1 MNRELINLNFIS
13 SLFLIFYL
21 PALSDFVP
29 NSHKKKPTSNLQKL
43 LSVWLVVFSVTI
55 GLYIIDN
62 SEIPLETNI
71 SIKKPNTKEIFT
83 PPSTDF
89 LYQQLAKQTYF
100 IVDSLETARRNS
112 IDTSAQRILLT
123 GDSMAEGLYLAFRS
137 YASYNNHYL
146 KGRIWYS
153 SLTIQWSK
161 TDSLKRLIELY
172 KPTIVIFTLGA
183 NELFR
188 TDIYERE
195 KDIQDIIAQA
205 GDTPFI
211 WVGPPNWKDDTGIN
225 EIIERNMPANTF
237 FLSKDLE
244 FERERDGAH
253 PTRESSRVWADTIAN
268 WIMNKSR
275 HKILLEKPIAEGSD
289 DK

>member
-1 MNRELINLNFIS
+1 
-13 SLFLIFYL
+13 
-21 PALSDFVP
+21 LSDFP
-29 NSHKKKPTSNLQKL
+29 SSPPKKTSSNFYKL
-43 LSVWLVVFSVTI
+43 FSVWLVVLCIVL
-55 GLYIIDN
+55 GLYALDNYKKPIDI
-62 SEIPLETNI
+62 ELA
-71 SIKKPNTKEIFT
+71 IKKPNANQLFV
-83 PPSTDF
+83 PPSSDF
-89 LYQQLAKQTYF
+89 LYQQVAKQTFF
-100 IVDSLETARRNS
+100 IVDSLELAHKNS

-123 GDSMAEGLYLAFRS
+123 GDSMSEGLFLAFRS
-137 YASYNNHYL
+137 YAEHNNHFL

-161 TDSLKRLIELY
+161 TDSLKSLIEIY

-225 EIIERNMPANTF
+225 KIIERNMPSNTF
-237 FLSKDLE
+237 FLSKDLI
-244 FERERDGAH
+244 FDRERDGAH
-253 PTRESSRVWADTIAN
+253 PTRESSRYWADTIAT
-268 WIMNKSR
+268 WIMNTSR
-275 HKILLEKPIAEGSD
+275 YKILLEKPVSEGSD
-289 DK
+289 NK

>member
-1 MNRELINLNFIS
+1 MSEFIPS
-13 SLFLIFYL
+13 SFQKE
-21 PALSDFVP
+21 
-29 NSHKKKPTSNLQKL
+29 KKTSNLKNL
-43 LSVWLVVFSVTI
+43 ISVWLVSLCVVS
-55 GLYIIDN
+55 GLYVID
-62 SEIPLETNI
+62 SYEESI
-71 SIKKPNTKEIFT
+71 SFDVSVKKPNTKEFFT
-83 PPSTDF
+83 PPTTDF
-89 LYQQLAKQTYF
+89 LYHQLAQQTYF
-100 IVDSLETARRNS
+100 IVDSLEQAHRNS
-112 IDTSAQRILLT
+112 IDTSSQRILLT

-137 YASYNNHYL
+137 YASYNNHFL

-161 TDSLKRLIELY
+161 TDSLERLIEIY

-188 TDIYERE
+188 TDIYDRE

-225 EIIERNMPANTF
+225 KIIERNMPPNTF

-275 HKILLEKPIAEGSD
+275 HKILLEKPVAEGSD
-289 DK
+289 GI

>member
-1 MNRELINLNFIS
+1 MPPS
-13 SLFLIFYL
+13 
-21 PALSDFVP
+21 
-29 NSHKKKPTSNLQKL
+29 SNL
-43 LSVWLVVFSVTI
+43 
-55 GLYIIDN
+55 LYEQI
-62 SEIPLETNI
+62 
-71 SIKKPNTKEIFT
+71 
-83 PPSTDF
+83 
-89 LYQQLAKQTYF
+89 AKQTYY
-100 IVDSLETARRNS
+100 IVDSLELARKNS

-123 GDSMAEGLYLAFRS
+123 GDSMSEGLYLAFRS
-137 YASYNNHYL
+137 YADYNNHYL

-161 TDSLKRLIELY
+161 TDSLRKLIKRY

-195 KDIQDIIAQA
+195 KDIQNIIAQA

-225 EIIERNMPANTF
+225 EIIERNMPSNTF
-237 FLSKDLE
+237 FLSKDLH
-244 FERERDGAH
+244 FDRRSDGAH
-253 PTRESSRVWADTIAN
+253 PTLESSRNWADTIAT

-275 HKILLEKPIAEGSD
+275 YKILLEKPVSEGSD
-289 DK
+289 NK

>member
-1 MNRELINLNFIS
+1 MDSYQEPVNFD
-13 SLFLIFYL
+13 L
-21 PALSDFVP
+21 
-29 NSHKKKPTSNLQKL
+29 
-43 LSVWLVVFSVTI
+43 
-55 GLYIIDN
+55 
-62 SEIPLETNI
+62 
-71 SIKKPNTKEIFT
+71 SIKKSNAKQLFT

-89 LYQQLAKQTYF
+89 LYQQLAKQTFF
-100 IVDSLETARRNS
+100 IVDSLELARKNS

-123 GDSMAEGLYLAFRS
+123 GDSMSEGLFLAFRS
-137 YASYNNHYL
+137 YAKHNNHFL

-161 TDSLKRLIELY
+161 SDSLKSLIEIY

-205 GDTPFI
+205 GNTPFI

-225 EIIERNMPANTF
+225 KIIERNMPSNTF

-244 FERERDGAH
+244 FDREKDGAH
-253 PTRESSRVWADTIAN
+253 PTRESSNYWADTLAS

-275 HKILLEKPIAEGSD
+275 HKILLEKPISKGLD
-289 DK
+289 NK

>member
-1 MNRELINLNFIS
+1 M
-13 SLFLIFYL
+13 
-21 PALSDFVP
+21 SDFLP
-29 NSHKKKPTSNLQKL
+29 PFPQKKTSTSNLYNL
-43 LSVWLVVFSVTI
+43 ISVWLVVLCVVL
-55 GLYIIDN
+55 GLYAMDSYEKPMN
-62 SEIPLETNI
+62 FDL
-71 SIKKPNTKEIFT
+71 SIKKPNAKQLFT

-89 LYQQLAKQTYF
+89 LYQQVAKQTSF
-100 IVDSLETARRNS
+100 IVDSLELARKNS

-137 YASYNNHYL
+137 YASHNNHYL

-161 TDSLKRLIELY
+161 TDSLKSLIEIY

-225 EIIERNMPANTF
+225 KIIERNMPSNTF

-244 FERERDGAH
+244 FDRESDGAH
-253 PTRESSRVWADTIAN
+253 PTRESSKYWADTIAT
-268 WIMNKSR
+268 WIMNSSR
-275 HKILLEKPIAEGSD
+275 YKILLEKPVSEGSD
-289 DK
+289 NK

>member
-1 MNRELINLNFIS
+1 M
-13 SLFLIFYL
+13 
-21 PALSDFVP
+21 SDFIP
-29 NSHKKKPTSNLQKL
+29 PSDSYQKKHSTSNLRNL
-43 LSVWLVVFSVTI
+43 FSVWLVVLCVI
-55 GLYIIDN
+55 LGLYALDNYEKPIDF
-62 SEIPLETNI
+62 EVA
-71 SIKKPNTKEIFT
+71 IKKPNANQLFIA
-83 PPSTDF
+83 PSTDF
-89 LYQQLAKQTYF
+89 LYQQLAKQTFF
-100 IVDSLETARRNS
+100 IVDSLELARKNS

-137 YASYNNHYL
+137 YADYNNHFL

-161 TDSLKRLIELY
+161 NDSLKSLIEIY

-211 WVGPPNWKDDTGIN
+211 WVGPPNWKEDTGIN
-225 EIIERNMPANTF
+225 EIIERNMPSNTF

-244 FERERDGAH
+244 FDRERDGAH
-253 PTRESSRVWADTIAN
+253 PTRMSSRYWADTIAT
-268 WIMNKSR
+268 WVMNKSR
-275 HKILLEKPIAEGSD
+275 YKILLKKPVSEGLGNR
-289 DK
+289 

>member
-1 MNRELINLNFIS
+1 MSNF
-13 SLFLIFYL
+13 LFPSF
-21 PALSDFVP
+21 
-29 NSHKKKPTSNLQKL
+29 KEKPSKSNLYNL
-43 LSVWLVVFSVTI
+43 FSVWLVILCTVL
-55 GLYIIDN
+55 GLYAIDKYKDSIDFN
-62 SEIPLETNI
+62 LSNL
-71 SIKKPNTKEIFT
+71 SIKKTNAEELFV

-100 IVDSLETARRNS
+100 IVDSLELARKNS

-123 GDSMAEGLYLAFRS
+123 GDSMSEGLYLAFRS
-137 YASYNNHYL
+137 YANYNNHFL

-161 TDSLKRLIELY
+161 TDSLKRLIEIY

-225 EIIERNMPANTF
+225 EIIERNMPSNTF

-244 FERERDGAH
+244 FDRERDGAH
-253 PTRESSRVWADTIAN
+253 PTRASSRYWADTIST
-268 WIMNKSR
+268 WVMSKSR
-275 HKILLEKPIAEGSD
+275 YKILLEKPVSEGSGN
-289 DK
+289 K

>member
-1 MNRELINLNFIS
+1 M
-13 SLFLIFYL
+13 
-21 PALSDFVP
+21 SDFIP
-29 NSHKKKPTSNLQKL
+29 HLNTDSSQKNTASNFYKL
-43 LSVWLVVFSVTI
+43 FSVWLVVLGVVV
-55 GLYIIDN
+55 GLYLVDNYEKSIDFGV
-62 SEIPLETNI
+62 
-71 SIKKPNTKEIFT
+71 SIKKPNAKQLFT

-89 LYQQLAKQTYF
+89 LYKQFAKQTYF
-100 IVDSLETARRNS
+100 IVDSLELARKNS

-123 GDSMAEGLYLAFRS
+123 GDSMSEGLYLAFRS
-137 YASYNNHYL
+137 YASHNNHFL

-161 TDSLKRLIELY
+161 TDSLERLIEIY

-225 EIIERNMPANTF
+225 EIIERNMPSNSF

-244 FERERDGAH
+244 FDRERDGAH
-253 PTRESSRVWADTIAN
+253 PTRKSSKYWADTIAT

-275 HKILLEKPIAEGSD
+275 HKILLEKPISED
-289 DK
+289 LDNK